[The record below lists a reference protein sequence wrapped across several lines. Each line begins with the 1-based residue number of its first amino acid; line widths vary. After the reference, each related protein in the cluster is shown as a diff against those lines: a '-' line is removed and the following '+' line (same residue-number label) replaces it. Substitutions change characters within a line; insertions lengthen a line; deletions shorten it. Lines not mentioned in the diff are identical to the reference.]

1 MLNFLRAAF
10 TFSMLIVA
18 AGSQSGI
25 RPAYG
30 KQFEFGKIN
39 STSAKDIADVWTKA
53 KAGNEREAWATSY
66 WPDDFLLDAT
76 IGENKTPAMAQIML
90 RIENQLHSI
99 YQYEKSSGCKKN
111 AAFAAWQ
118 HVKDRNSLLGNR
130 AAIKDGVNFI
140 KDILTLP
147 TSMTKKLGDVGR
159 KAFADK
165 VEDAVSDQAKSAAK
179 QALEIAQK
187 YMKGLP
193 PEVYE
198 DNMASQDTSW
208 IDYLT
213 GLKFKPNLSS
223 SSMAGRCNVSFRI
236 VWNKKESRYYFIL
249 IANDCEC
256 DCKDDEDHKVING
269 STKAMVLSGSGRVDL
284 VRTGKTARISVSRP
298 LVVMDYECC
307 DNKDQGTASW
317 GGSTPKEVE
326 NRKKALRI
334 QELAKKKNK
343 ELPALTHEER
353 LAADEA
359 RKSVSIQAGNSD
371 AEISKKAAKYRQDI
385 KAARTL
391 DDINRIGRQLQR
403 DRSDAQ
409 HAQADGTANQKL
421 LNELN
426 SLLDEANQ
434 KQDTL
439 KKAEAKRSASKSA
452 ADKVSMSALGS
463 DVNAMFASL
472 DKEPTSVC
480 GTVAFSL
487 GTDPLPCPRQ
497 TQLRFAD
504 PIQVLDGYTIV
515 GTVYAING
523 KDVDWESCANFN
535 PVTQQCMD
543 GATAFAQTGTDKN
556 EVCLSEEGEL
566 LLDVDGKPYDL
577 FHQSFTSPVLTKTE
591 CSPTTDADC
600 RTTKSGGEQW
610 LKPFTDHLEG
620 LIEGPGHA
628 PEQPSE

>member
-10 TFSMLIVA
+10 TFSILIVA

-30 KQFEFGKIN
+30 QQFEFGKIN

-53 KAGNEREAWATSY
+53 KAGNKKAWATSY

-99 YQYEKSSGCKKN
+99 YQYEKRSGCKKN

-118 HVKDRNSLLGNR
+118 HVKDRNSLLGNP
-130 AAIKDGVNFI
+130 AALKDGVRFAS
-140 KDILTLP
+140 KMLTLP
-147 TSMTKKLGDVGR
+147 FEMATTLKEVGR
-159 KAFADK
+159 KAFTDV

-179 QALEIAQK
+179 QALEMTQK

-208 IDYLT
+208 IDFLT

-236 VWNKKESRYYFIL
+236 VWNKKTSRYYFIL

-256 DCKDDEDHKVING
+256 DCKNDEDRNVING

-284 VRTGKTARISVSRP
+284 VRTGKTARISASRP

-307 DNKDQGTASW
+307 DNKKQRTASW

-343 ELPALTHEER
+343 ELPTLTHEER

-359 RKSVSIQAGNSD
+359 RKDISIQAGNSD

-385 KAARTL
+385 RAARTL

-409 HAQADGTANQKL
+409 HAQGGGTANQKL
-421 LNELN
+421 LNALN

-434 KQDTL
+434 KQVTL
-439 KKAEAKRSASKSA
+439 EKAEAKRSASKSA

-523 KDVDWESCANFN
+523 KDVDWTSCANFN

-566 LLDVDGKPYDL
+566 LLDADGKPYDL
-577 FHQSFTSPVLTKTE
+577 FHKSFTAPVLTKTE

-600 RTTKSGGEQW
+600 QTTKSDGEQW

-628 PEQPSE
+628 PEPPSE